1 MGRSR
6 EGIGR
11 SKGAYLTKE
20 NMRESNK
27 KYKAKFDI
35 IEIKVPKGTR
45 DRLIATSLNRQELFN
60 KLINDYID
68 SANGDDE

>member
-11 SKGAYLTKE
+11 TKGVYLTKE

-35 IEIKVPKGTR
+35 IEIKVPKGTI
-45 DRLIATSLNRQELFN
+45 DRIKATGLNRQELFN
-60 KLINDYID
+60 KLINDYLE
-68 SANGDDE
+68 STSV

>member
-11 SKGAYLTKE
+11 TKGVYLTKE

-35 IEIKVPKGTR
+35 IEIKVPKGTI
-45 DRLIATSLNRQELFN
+45 DRIKATGLNRQELFN
-60 KLINDYID
+60 KLINDYLEST
-68 SANGDDE
+68 SA